1 MANSNSISHV
11 TLTSNIFQSAVGS
24 FGTRS
29 NTICPTTEMEQLLK
43 VLYKEYS
50 TLTKE
55 QLTTE
60 APMVP
65 FKKVPID
72 DLYTLER
79 ECVIKSEFG
88 STLFTQA
95 LCKGL
100 KGEFQK
106 GGHPLEIKIN
116 LKVDMKW
123 TDSFE
128 DGPGLNFTTPLG
140 VATLKKSMISH
151 KVGNQFTDA
160 LYFPGLGHEIVRPC
174 QSHQYGKVNVHW
186 YYPDDGVN
194 VSLAEFK
201 ERIKEARRKLNYE
214 SFELGEFRVPQ
225 FNIKTKENILTNQAF
240 KESEIGRTLTSGL
253 VPLNIFNVTCTMY
266 NTKEG
271 AGGTAEIECG
281 STRSLSEPDVRDIS
295 ITRPFY
301 QEIMIDNFPVL
312 SGYISDP
319 EPLESVRSLLKS
331 YAVDTVVDFP
341 SSKRISDKM
350 FEQMLELEQVPE
362 QVPERIPEQLS
373 VRVPEQL
380 SVRVPEQVNVSMY
393 GTRAPLAQIYVASP
407 VIAPFEWPTFSI
419 EDLKHGEQMV
429 DCHPHTIVLC
439 TYNVAP
445 RAFCDCCKRQMNHI
459 NIDGT
464 VYGYSS
470 TCDNFDMCLECF
482 KNHHIKPAIP
492 SVFQIIQ
499 MYKRKTA

>member
-1 MANSNSISHV
+1 MANSISHV
-11 TLTSNIFQSAVGS
+11 TLTSNIFQSAVG
-24 FGTRS
+24 TRI

-65 FKKVPID
+65 FKKVPIN
-72 DLYTLER
+72 DLYTLDR

-106 GGHPLEIKIN
+106 GEHPLEIKIN

-128 DGPGLNFTTPLG
+128 DGPGLEFNAPHG
-140 VATLKKSMISH
+140 VVILKKSLISH
-151 KVGNQFTDA
+151 HVGNQFTEA
-160 LYFPGLGHEIVRPC
+160 LYFPGLGHEIVRSC

-186 YYPDDGVN
+186 YYPDDGVD

-201 ERIKEARRKLNYE
+201 ERIKEARRKFKYE
-214 SFELGEFRVPQ
+214 SFELGKFRVPQ
-225 FNIKTKENILTNQAF
+225 FNIKTEQNILTNQAF

-253 VPLNIFNVTCTMY
+253 VPLNIFDVTCTMY

-281 STRSLSEPDVRDIS
+281 STRSLSEPDIRDIS

-301 QEIMIDNFPVL
+301 QEIMIDNLPVL
-312 SGYISDP
+312 SGYICDP
-319 EPLESVRSLLKS
+319 EPLDSFASLLS
-331 YAVDTVVDFP
+331 DTVVDFP
-341 SSKRISDKM
+341 SSKRISDEM
-350 FEQMLELEQVPE
+350 FEQMLE
-362 QVPERIPEQLS
+362 RIPEH
-373 VRVPEQL
+373 VPEQL
-380 SVRVPEQVNVSMY
+380 SVRVPKHVDVSMY

-419 EDLKHGEQMV
+419 EDLKHGDQMV

-445 RAFCDCCKRQMNHI
+445 RAFCDCCNRQMNHI
-459 NIDGT
+459 TIDGA

-470 TCDNFDMCLECF
+470 TRDNFDMCLECF
-482 KNHHIKPAIP
+482 KNHHVKPVIP
-492 SVFQIIQ
+492 SVFQVIQ